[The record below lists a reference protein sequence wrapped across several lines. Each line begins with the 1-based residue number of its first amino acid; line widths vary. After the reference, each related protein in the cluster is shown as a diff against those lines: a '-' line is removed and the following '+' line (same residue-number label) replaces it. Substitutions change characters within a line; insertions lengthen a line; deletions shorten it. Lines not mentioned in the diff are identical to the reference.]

1 MFKLIQSLVDD
12 AKPLNTKS
20 YDDLIK
26 LVKEYYDLW
35 KILMITYCSS
45 LTLG

>member
-1 MFKLIQSLVDD
+1 MTQVILCREMMSTEMLKLIQSLVDD

-26 LVKEYYDLW
+26 LVKEYYNL
-35 KILMITYCSS
+35 
-45 LTLG
+45 